1 MLTDTDKKII
11 DLAREHP
18 VWSGTLEG
26 RIRDELDMSPVAFLQ
41 RLNYLA
47 DLPDANEYAPAVLRR
62 VREWRP

>member
-47 DLPDANEYAPAVLRR
+47 DQREANEYAPAVLRR
-62 VREWRP
+62 IREWRP

>member
-1 MLTDTDKKII
+1 MLTDEDKKII

-18 VWSGTLEG
+18 VWSGRLEG
-26 RIRDELDMSPVAFLQ
+26 RIRDELGMSPVAFLQ

-62 VREWRP
+62 IREWRP